1 MRTVYFISL
10 GYRQW
15 QTTHLNEAMEFTHAF
30 GPIGF
35 NMTTKRIETKE
46 FNLKA
51 MY

>member
-15 QTTHLNEAMEFTHAF
+15 QTTFLNEAMEFTHAF
-30 GPIGF
+30 GLAGF
-35 NMTTKRIETKE
+35 NLKTALKETNE

-51 MY
+51 TY